1 MFTRIAV
8 ATINIL
14 IVLLFVASTAL
25 CQGNVGISYSRI
37 LDDQSIGL
45 VGAYTT
51 NLSDRVLFDA
61 DVKAQAGDVYNANLQ
76 TDFTFDIA
84 TVNLRLLIENKIKG
98 YALDTLGRQQSIGLA
113 FQLPVDNLNFDV
125 GIGGVNASP
134 FGEPSAYD
142 TLLANGFTE
151 SAINGKGLESLSPE
165 PRGIP
170 FKAGNQLN
178 VFIETGFTKGFLDVD
193 IKGIVELLGEG
204 KKQQQCV
211 IDLSTSG
218 KVYQFDLK
226 TGLEIGLLRL
236 GDTIYTESAI
246 ISTIGFDF

>member
-1 MFTRIAV
+1 MKGIFG
-8 ATINIL
+8 IL
-14 IVLLFVASTAL
+14 GMLLLSAL
-25 CQGNVGISYSRI
+25 VVGHLDAGEGRVGLSYQRVI
-37 LDDQSIGL
+37 DDQSIGL

-51 NLSDRVLFDA
+51 AVSDRVQFDA
-61 DVKAQAGDVYNANLQ
+61 DIKAQAGDIYNADIE
-76 TDFTFDIA
+76 TDFIIDVA
-84 TVNLRLLIENKIKG
+84 TIDLKVILENKIKG
-98 YALDTLGRQQSIGLA
+98 YSLDTLGRQQSIGLA
-113 FQLPVDNLNFDV
+113 FQLPVDNLNFDI

-151 SAINGKGLESLSPE
+151 STIDGKGLESLSPE

-178 VFIETGFTKGFLDVD
+178 AFVETGFTKGFLDIG

-204 KKQQQCV
+204 KKQQQAV
-211 IDLSTSG
+211 VDLSTSG
-218 KVYQFDLK
+218 KVYQLDLT

-236 GDTIYTESAI
+236 GDTIYTESAV
-246 ISTIGFDF
+246 ISTIGYDF